1 MQTLSDLDNFA
12 AQCTGAR
19 AVREYKPLYLN
30 VRWCSQYPPE
40 LATLRAV
47 QIKFVE
53 FMTHLTSSVVAKYRF
68 CAFLLVLLTV
78 PLSGIAG
85 ISDEQLYTVQQP
97 VDDQSQSNRQQA
109 ARQALLEVLSRVTG
123 LGTIPRNQQI
133 SNALAQPDR
142 FYSEYVFVRSDN
154 AGSQDGAAALALE
167 VRFQEQ
173 AILELVRAARLP
185 IWWSGRP
192 LSMAWMVVEQN
203 GQRSL
208 LRDGGPLE
216 LGQALQRQARKRG
229 LPVALPLLDLQD
241 NLQVSPGIVWGNFLP
256 TLIRATDRY
265 GINQLVV
272 GRMRAQSVGDQ
283 TLYSGDWQVAFAED
297 LVPVTINFS
306 GLSAEQAANVATELA
321 TSYFAPAMTVFAG
334 DQFDHTLHVDE
345 VTEIAQYAR
354 MMKYFRQ
361 FEFVEEVTVA
371 SIVDGK
377 MALNVS
383 TAASAKLLLSLLTRD
398 GRLATQASEDYA
410 AVPSLLWRD

>member
-1 MQTLSDLDNFA
+1 MN
-12 AQCTGAR
+12 
-19 AVREYKPLYLN
+19 
-30 VRWCSQYPPE
+30 
-40 LATLRAV
+40 
-47 QIKFVE
+47 
-53 FMTHLTSSVVAKYRF
+53 HLVSSVVAKYRF
-68 CAFLLVLLTV
+68 CALLLVLLTV
-78 PLSGIAG
+78 PLPVIAG
-85 ISDEQLYTVQQP
+85 ISDEQLYTAEQP
-97 VDDQSQSNRQQA
+97 VEDQSESNRQQA
-109 ARQALLEVLSRVTG
+109 ARQALLEVLSRVSG
-123 LGTIPRNQQI
+123 LGTIPRNQPI

-142 FYSEYVFVRSDN
+142 FYSEYVFVRSDDT
-154 AGSQDGAAALALE
+154 GSQDGAAALALE

-173 AILELVRAARLP
+173 AILELVREARLP

-192 LSMAWMVVEQN
+192 LSMAWMVVEQE

-208 LRDGGPLE
+208 LRDGAQLE

-265 GINQLVV
+265 GINQLIV
-272 GRMRAQSVGDQ
+272 GRMRAQRVGDQ

-321 TSYFAPAMTVFAG
+321 TSYFAPAMTVFSG
-334 DQFDHTLHVDE
+334 DQFEHTLYVDE

-354 MMKYFRQ
+354 MMNYFRQ

-377 MALNVS
+377 LALNVS

-398 GRLATQASEDYA
+398 GRLAIQATEDYA

>member
-30 VRWCSQYPPE
+30 VRWCSQWQLE
-40 LATLRAV
+40 LATLRPV
-47 QIKFVE
+47 QTSFVE
-53 FMTHLTSSVVAKYRF
+53 FMTHLASSVVAKYRC
-68 CAFLLVLLTV
+68 CALVLVLLIV
-78 PLSGIAG
+78 PLPVIAG

-97 VDDQSQSNRQQA
+97 VDDQSESNRQQA

-123 LGTIPRNQQI
+123 LGTIPRNQPI
-133 SNALAQPDR
+133 NSALARPDR
-142 FYSEYVFVRSDN
+142 FYSEYVFVRSDQ
-154 AGSQDGAAALALE
+154 ASSQDGSAALALE

-173 AILELVRAARLP
+173 AILELVRTARLP

-192 LSMAWMVVEQN
+192 LSMAWIVVEQD

-208 LRDGGPLE
+208 LRDGGQLE
-216 LGQALQRQARKRG
+216 LGQAMHRQARKRG

-241 NLQVSPGIVWGNFLP
+241 NLQVSSGIVWGNFLP

-265 GINQLVV
+265 GINQLIV
-272 GRMRAQSVGDQ
+272 GRMRAETVDDQ
-283 TLYSGDWQVAFAED
+283 TLYSGDWQVAFAQD
-297 LVPVTINFS
+297 LDPVTINFS
-306 GLSAEQAANVATELA
+306 GLTAEQAANVATELA

-334 DQFDHTLHVDE
+334 DQFDHILHVDK
-345 VTEIAQYAR
+345 VTEIGQYAR

-361 FEFVEEVTVA
+361 FEFVEDVTVA

-398 GRLATQASEDYA
+398 GRLATQATEDYA

>member
-1 MQTLSDLDNFA
+1 M
-12 AQCTGAR
+12 
-19 AVREYKPLYLN
+19 
-30 VRWCSQYPPE
+30 
-40 LATLRAV
+40 
-47 QIKFVE
+47 
-53 FMTHLTSSVVAKYRF
+53 
-68 CAFLLVLLTV
+68 LVLLIV
-78 PLSGIAG
+78 PLPVIAG

-97 VDDQSQSNRQQA
+97 VDDQSESNRQQA

-123 LGTIPRNQQI
+123 LGTIPRNQPI
-133 SNALAQPDR
+133 NSALARPDR
-142 FYSEYVFVRSDN
+142 FYSEYVFVRSDQ
-154 AGSQDGAAALALE
+154 ASSQDGSAALALE

-173 AILELVRAARLP
+173 AILELVRTARLP

-192 LSMAWMVVEQN
+192 LSMAWMVVEQD

-208 LRDGGPLE
+208 LRDGGQLE
-216 LGQALQRQARKRG
+216 LGQAMHRQARKRG

-241 NLQVSPGIVWGNFLP
+241 NLQVSSGIVWGNFLP

-265 GINQLVV
+265 GINQLIV
-272 GRMRAQSVGDQ
+272 GRMRGETVDDQ
-283 TLYSGDWQVAFAED
+283 TLYSGDWQVAFAQD
-297 LVPVTINFS
+297 LDPVTINFS
-306 GLSAEQAANVATELA
+306 GLTAEQAANVATELA

-334 DQFDHTLHVDE
+334 DQFDHILHVDK
-345 VTEIAQYAR
+345 VTEIGQYAR

-361 FEFVEEVTVA
+361 FEFVEDVTVA

-398 GRLATQASEDYA
+398 GRLATQATEDYA

>member
-19 AVREYKPLYLN
+19 AVREYKPLCLN
-30 VRWCSQYPPE
+30 VRWCSQYLSE
-40 LATLRAV
+40 LATLHAD
-47 QIKFVE
+47 QTKFVE
-53 FMTHLTSSVVAKYRF
+53 FMTHLASSVVAKYRF
-68 CAFLLVLLTV
+68 CALLLVLLIV
-78 PLSGIAG
+78 PLPVTAG
-85 ISDEQLYTVQQP
+85 ISDEQLYTVRQP
-97 VDDQSQSNRQQA
+97 VDDQSESNRQQA

-123 LGTIPRNQQI
+123 LGTIPRNQPI
-133 SNALAQPDR
+133 NSALARPDR
-142 FYSEYVFVRSDN
+142 FYSEYVFVRSDQAN
-154 AGSQDGAAALALE
+154 SQDGTAALALE

-173 AILELVRAARLP
+173 AILELVRTARLP

-192 LSMAWMVVEQN
+192 LSMAWMVVEQD

-208 LRDGGPLE
+208 LRDGGQLE
-216 LGQALQRQARKRG
+216 LGQAMHRQARKRG
-229 LPVALPLLDLQD
+229 LPMALPLLDLQD
-241 NLQVSPGIVWGNFLP
+241 SLQVSSGIVWGNFLP

-265 GINQLVV
+265 GINQLIV
-272 GRMRAQSVGDQ
+272 GRMRAETVDDQ
-283 TLYSGDWQVAFAED
+283 TLYSGDWQVAFAQD
-297 LVPVTINFS
+297 LDPVTINFS
-306 GLSAEQAANVATELA
+306 GLTAEQAANVATELA

-334 DQFDHTLHVDE
+334 DQFDHILHVDK
-345 VTEIAQYAR
+345 VTEIGQYAR

-361 FEFVEEVTVA
+361 FEFVEDVTVA

-398 GRLATQASEDYA
+398 GRLATQATEDYA

>member
-1 MQTLSDLDNFA
+1 M
-12 AQCTGAR
+12 
-19 AVREYKPLYLN
+19 REYKPLYLN
-30 VRWCSQYPPE
+30 VRWCSQYLSE
-40 LATLRAV
+40 LATLHAD
-47 QIKFVE
+47 QTKFVE
-53 FMTHLTSSVVAKYRF
+53 FMTHLASSVVAKFRF
-68 CAFLLVLLTV
+68 CALLLVLLIV
-78 PLSGIAG
+78 PLPVIAG
-85 ISDEQLYTVQQP
+85 ISDEQLYTVRQP
-97 VDDQSQSNRQQA
+97 VDDQSESNRQQA

-123 LGTIPRNQQI
+123 LGTIPRNQPI
-133 SNALAQPDR
+133 NSALARPDR
-142 FYSEYVFVRSDN
+142 FYSEYVFVRSDQAN
-154 AGSQDGAAALALE
+154 SQDGTAALALE

-173 AILELVRAARLP
+173 AILELVRTARLP

-192 LSMAWMVVEQN
+192 LSMAWMVVEQD

-208 LRDGGPLE
+208 LRDGGQLE
-216 LGQALQRQARKRG
+216 LGQAMHRQARKRG

-241 NLQVSPGIVWGNFLP
+241 NLQVSSGIVWGNFLP

-265 GINQLVV
+265 GINQLIV
-272 GRMRAQSVGDQ
+272 GRMRAETVDDQ
-283 TLYSGDWQVAFAED
+283 TLYSGDWQVAFAQD
-297 LVPVTINFS
+297 LDPVTINFS
-306 GLSAEQAANVATELA
+306 GLTAEQAANVATELA

-334 DQFDHTLHVDE
+334 DQFDHILHVDK
-345 VTEIAQYAR
+345 VTEIGQYAR

-398 GRLATQASEDYA
+398 GRLATQATEDYA